1 VHLQHV
7 FESPE
12 GAESVG
18 FLLPAI
24 RLQAR
29 F

>member
-1 VHLQHV
+1 V
-7 FESPE
+7 FERPADA
-12 GAESVG
+12 AEVG